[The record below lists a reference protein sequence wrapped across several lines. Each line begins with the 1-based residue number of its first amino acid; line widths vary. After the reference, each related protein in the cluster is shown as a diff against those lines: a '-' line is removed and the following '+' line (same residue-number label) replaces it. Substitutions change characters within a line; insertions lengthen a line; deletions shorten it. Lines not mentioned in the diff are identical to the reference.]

1 MTVISNDVRHWLL
14 IYKDGKEVVRWAVSE
29 RAAQNRWIKTR
40 CASKESAL
48 RNSFRPRF
56 TMGKYA
62 STNNVKTY
70 EDIYDTEMLRE
81 VFKTR
86 KVVRG
91 NLEYV
96 YVVL

>member
-14 IYKDGKEVVRWAVSE
+14 IYKNGKEMVRWSVSE
-29 RAAQNRWIKTR
+29 RAAQNRIKNNR

-48 RNSFRPRF
+48 CLSFQPRF
-56 TMGKYA
+56 IMGRYD
-62 STNNVKTY
+62 STTNKKTY
-70 EDIYDTEMLRE
+70 EDIYDNTMLRE

-86 KVVRG
+86 KAVRG